1 MVNFLL
7 YFKISVI
14 LFFVVGVIGNGINVF
29 IFSQKKFRKEA
40 MFRYLI
46 ICAITNTLNLFMKF
60 PTTFL
65 YQDFFQVTSSGASC
79 KLTYFFANVLPY
91 TSSWMLVLSSL
102 DRLVSIKYPDRFLF
116 KNKLKF
122 QILVVCI
129 IFLVFVCMNIPY
141 LIFKDVIS
149 FGNNNVMYCEN
160 VEYDFNSIAIHFG
173 IIFQVILPFI
183 IESVS
188 SILLGYFLIK
198 LKKTFHREYK
208 KEAGFVLTIISM
220 DTFNFLTCMPFYIFG
235 YIQFYFPNYLSINFL
250 IAMDTL
256 QSIYYSIQF
265 FIYLLS
271 SKIFRAQ
278 FLSSFL
284 CWKPQDQNEFKSNE
298 MLPNDR
304 SESFLVQNS

>member
-1 MVNFLL
+1 MVNILL

-46 ICAITNTLNLFMKF
+46 ICAITNTLNLFVKF

-102 DRLVSIKYPDRFLF
+102 DRLVSILYSRRFLF

-129 IFLVFVCMNIPY
+129 IFLIVICLNFPY
-141 LIFKDVIS
+141 LILYDVES
-149 FGNNNVMYCEN
+149 SNLNNFTNWYCASKVYRIEFLSM
-160 VEYDFNSIAIHFG
+160 DLAI
-173 IIFQVILPFI
+173 ILQAILPFI
-183 IESVS
+183 IQLTC
-188 SILLGYFLIK
+188 SILLGYYIIK
-198 LKKTFHREYK
+198 LKRKLYKEYN
-208 KEAGFVLTIISM
+208 KEVKICVTVISI
-220 DTFNFLTCMPFYIFG
+220 DLFNFVTCMPYYIFG

-250 IAMDTL
+250 IAMDAL
-256 QSIYYSIQF
+256 QSIYYSTQF
-265 FIYLLS
+265 FAYLICNN
-271 SKIFRAQ
+271 IFRAQ
-278 FLSSFL
+278 FSSSFL
-284 CWKPQDQNEFKSNE
+284 CLKKDCIKIKEK
-298 MLPNDR
+298 LNDA
-304 SESFLVQNS
+304 